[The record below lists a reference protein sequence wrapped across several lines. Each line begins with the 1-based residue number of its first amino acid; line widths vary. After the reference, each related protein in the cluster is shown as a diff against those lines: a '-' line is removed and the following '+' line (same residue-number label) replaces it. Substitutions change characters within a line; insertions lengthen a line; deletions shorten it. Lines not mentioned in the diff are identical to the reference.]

1 MERKKILAQEP
12 KNQYDQKKTWNS
24 KSSIANFSRKKQ
36 GLYAQEKAIVHV
48 KSLLNNTFVT
58 LTTLDGKTLAWSSG
72 GTQGFKGSRRA
83 TSYAAQLSGE
93 KIGKVALAKQLST
106 VVAKLKGP
114 GYGKAAS
121 LRGLKMAGVKVVQ
134 IQDISSI
141 PFNGCRP
148 KKKTS
153 CVTFTCPTWHATMY
167 TGLFLI
173 GVYESVLF
181 VVWLKVQS

>member
-1 MERKKILAQEP
+1 MCMERKKILAQEL

-148 KKKTS
+148 KKKRR
-153 CVTFTCPTWHATMY
+153 V
-167 TGLFLI
+167 
-173 GVYESVLF
+173 
-181 VVWLKVQS
+181 